1 MLKPL
6 VWNLGKNS
14 KLKEDRGISFEEV
27 QECILRGAFI
37 IGKVQSKNYPNQGC
51 FFVTIRRKRWTVPFK
66 EYQAHIFLFT
76 IFPRV

>member
-27 QECILRGAFI
+27 HDCI
-37 IGKVQSKNYPNQGC
+37 
-51 FFVTIRRKRWTVPFK
+51 
-66 EYQAHIFLFT
+66 LFT
-76 IFPRV
+76 IFPKV